1 MSGKWVEIA
10 RTSSVEET
18 QACAA
23 ALAGVLDAG
32 AVVTLD
38 GDLGA
43 GKTHFTQGL
52 AAALGVAQ
60 AVTSPTFNLVVEYT
74 DGRLPLYHF
83 DLYRLDSPYQLEDL
97 AFYEYVEGDG
107 VSCIEWASKFPKKCQ
122 KIGSRCI
129 LPSRAKTF
137 GQFGHVPT
145 DRQNQCFRVGGLRW
159 LSFLPG
165 AFFSGGLRLVFLFSG
180 GMR

>member
-38 GDLGA
+38 GD
-43 GKTHFTQGL
+43 L

-97 AFYEYVEGDG
+97 AFYEYVECDG
-107 VSCIEWASKFPKKCQ
+107 VSCIEWASKFPEEMPEDRLEVYLAVEGENVRTIRACAH
-122 KIGSRCI
+122 GSAESM
-129 LPSRAKTF
+129 LQSWRA
-137 GQFGHVPT
+137 V
-145 DRQNQCFRVGGLRW
+145 L
-159 LSFLPG
+159 
-165 AFFSGGLRLVFLFSG
+165 A
-180 GMR
+180 

>member
-74 DGRLPLYHF
+74 DGRLPLY
-83 DLYRLDSPYQLEDL
+83 QLEDL

-107 VSCIEWASKFPKKCQ
+107 VSCIEWASKFPEEMPEDRLEVYLAVEGENVRAIRACAH
-122 KIGSRCI
+122 GSAESM
-129 LPSRAKTF
+129 LQSWRAA
-137 GQFGHVPT
+137 
-145 DRQNQCFRVGGLRW
+145 L
-159 LSFLPG
+159 
-165 AFFSGGLRLVFLFSG
+165 A
-180 GMR
+180 